1 MEGGRLWGGRG
12 NGGRGNG
19 DRGNGG
25 GGGFAPDLHCA
36 ILKDILRKIWNEHY
50 NL

>member
-1 MEGGRLWGGRG
+1 MGGAGVMGTG
-12 NGGRGNG
+12 VM
-19 DRGNGG
+19 GG
-25 GGGFAPDLHCA
+25 GNRGGGNRGRAGFALDLHCA